1 MNLVI
6 IGHLP
11 ADTEARIRAFFPPDW
26 RVVFAGPDLAG
37 SCLRD
42 AEALIPEHLPINAA
56 LLDRAPKL
64 RMIQTGAGYDNV
76 DLAECTRRGIL
87 VCSAAGVNA
96 TAVAE
101 HTMALILGWYK
112 SIVYLDTFMKAHR
125 DSRELCYSGGE
136 LCGRTVGIIGL
147 GAIGQRVSTLCR
159 AFGMNVQGHS
169 RHTKSIQGVENVGL
183 VELLERSDVVSL
195 HVPAT
200 PETRH
205 LMDRQAFQR
214 MKPSAVLVNTARG
227 SVVHEADL
235 IEALC
240 RRQIAGACLDVYE
253 EEPLPQDS
261 LLRALPNVLLT
272 PHTAGY
278 PDGVKLHAG
287 RYSFF
292 SGNLQRAWRGEPPEN
307 LLNRD
312 AWKGWSPAPSAG
324 G

>member
-6 IGHLP
+6 IGHFP
-11 ADTEARIRAFFPPDW
+11 ADTAARIRAFFPPDW
-26 RVVFAGPDLAG
+26 KVALTGPDDL
-37 SCLRD
+37 CLQD
-42 AEALIPEHLPINAA
+42 AEALIPEHLPVSAA

-64 RMIQTGAGYDNV
+64 RMIQTGAGSDNV

-96 TAVAE
+96 AAVAE
-101 HTMALILGWYK
+101 HTMALILGWFK
-112 SIVYLDTFMKAHR
+112 NIVYLDTFLKARR

-136 LCGRTVGIIGL
+136 LLGKAAGIIGL
-147 GAIGQRVSTLCR
+147 GAIGQRVAALCQ
-159 AFGMNVQGHS
+159 AFGMNVLGYS
-169 RHTKSIQGVENVGL
+169 RHPKCIQGVENVRL
-183 VELLERSDVVSL
+183 EELLERSDVVSL

-205 LMDRQAFQR
+205 LMDRQAFRR

-235 IEALC
+235 IEAL
-240 RRQIAGACLDVYE
+240 RRHQIAGACLDVYE
-253 EEPLPQDS
+253 EEPLPQAS
-261 LLRALPNVLLT
+261 QLRSLPNVLLT

-278 PDGVKLHAG
+278 PDGVRLHAG

-292 SGNLQRAWRGEPPEN
+292 AGNLQRAWRGELPEN
-307 LLNRD
+307 LLNQD
-312 AWKGWSPAPSAG
+312 AWKSWSPVPSADG
-324 G
+324 

>member
-6 IGHLP
+6 IGRFSP
-11 ADTEARIRAFFPPDW
+11 DTAARIRAFFPPDW
-26 RVVFAGPDLAG
+26 KVALTGPDDL
-37 SCLRD
+37 CLQD
-42 AEALIPEHLPINAA
+42 AEALIPEHLPVSAA

-64 RMIQTGAGYDNV
+64 RMIQTGAGSDNV

-96 TAVAE
+96 AAVAE
-101 HTMALILGWYK
+101 HTMALILGWFK
-112 SIVYLDTFMKAHR
+112 NIVYLDTFLKARR

-136 LCGRTVGIIGL
+136 LLGKTAGIIGL
-147 GAIGQRVSTLCR
+147 GAIGQRVAALCQ
-159 AFGMNVQGHS
+159 AFGMNVLGYS
-169 RHTKSIQGVENVGL
+169 RHPKCIQGVENVRL
-183 VELLERSDVVSL
+183 EELLERSDVVSL

-205 LMDRQAFQR
+205 LMDRQAFRR

-235 IEALC
+235 IEAL
-240 RRQIAGACLDVYE
+240 RRHQIAGACLDVYE
-253 EEPLPQDS
+253 EEPLPQAS
-261 LLRALPNVLLT
+261 QLRSLPNVLLT

-278 PDGVKLHAG
+278 PDGVRLHAG

-292 SGNLQRAWRGEPPEN
+292 AGNLQRAWRGELPEN
-307 LLNRD
+307 LLNQD
-312 AWKGWSPAPSAG
+312 AWKSWSPVPSADG
-324 G
+324 

>member
-6 IGHLP
+6 IGRFS
-11 ADTEARIRAFFPPDW
+11 ADTAARIRAFFPPDW
-26 RVVFAGPDLAG
+26 KVALTGPDDL
-37 SCLRD
+37 CLQD
-42 AEALIPEHLPINAA
+42 AEALIPEHLPVSAA

-64 RMIQTGAGYDNV
+64 RMIQTGAGSDNV

-96 TAVAE
+96 AAVAE
-101 HTMALILGWYK
+101 HTMALILGWFK
-112 SIVYLDTFMKAHR
+112 NIVYLDTFLKARR

-136 LCGRTVGIIGL
+136 LLGKAAGIIGL
-147 GAIGQRVSTLCR
+147 GAIGQRVSALCR
-159 AFGMNVQGHS
+159 AFGMNVLGYS
-169 RHTKSIQGVENVGL
+169 RHPKCIQGVENVRL
-183 VELLERSDVVSL
+183 EELLERSDVVSL

-205 LMDRQAFQR
+205 LMDRQAFRR

-235 IEALC
+235 IEAL
-240 RRQIAGACLDVYE
+240 RRHQIAGACLDVYE
-253 EEPLPQDS
+253 EEPLPQAS
-261 LLRALPNVLLT
+261 QLRSLPNVLLT

-278 PDGVKLHAG
+278 PDGVRLHAG

-292 SGNLQRAWRGEPPEN
+292 ADNLQRAWRGELPEN
-307 LLNRD
+307 LLNQD
-312 AWKGWSPAPSAG
+312 AWKSWSPVPSADG
-324 G
+324 

>member
-6 IGHLP
+6 IGRFS
-11 ADTEARIRAFFPPDW
+11 ADTAARIRAFFPPDW
-26 RVVFAGPDLAG
+26 KVALTGPDDH
-37 SCLRD
+37 CLQD
-42 AEALIPEHLPINAA
+42 AEALIPEHLPVSAA

-64 RMIQTGAGYDNV
+64 RMIQTGAGSDNV

-96 TAVAE
+96 AAVAE
-101 HTMALILGWYK
+101 HTMALILGWFK
-112 SIVYLDTFMKAHR
+112 NIVYLDTFLKARR

-136 LCGRTVGIIGL
+136 LLGKAAGIIGL
-147 GAIGQRVSTLCR
+147 GAIGQRVAALCQ
-159 AFGMNVQGHS
+159 AFGMNVLGYS
-169 RHTKSIQGVENVGL
+169 RHPKCIQGVENVRL
-183 VELLERSDVVSL
+183 EELLERSDVVSL

-205 LMDRQAFQR
+205 LMDRQAFRR

-235 IEALC
+235 IEAL
-240 RRQIAGACLDVYE
+240 RRHQIAGACLDVYE
-253 EEPLPQDS
+253 EEPLPQAS
-261 LLRALPNVLLT
+261 QLRSLPNVLLT

-278 PDGVKLHAG
+278 PDGVRLHAG

-292 SGNLQRAWRGEPPEN
+292 AGNLQRAWRGELPEN
-307 LLNRD
+307 LLNQD
-312 AWKGWSPAPSAG
+312 AWKSWSPVPSADG
-324 G
+324 

>member
-6 IGHLP
+6 IGRFS
-11 ADTEARIRAFFPPDW
+11 ADTAARIRAFFPPDW
-26 RVVFAGPDLAG
+26 KVALTGPDDL
-37 SCLRD
+37 CLQD
-42 AEALIPEHLPINAA
+42 AEALIPEHLPVSAV

-64 RMIQTGAGYDNV
+64 RMIQTGAGSDNV

-96 TAVAE
+96 AAVAE
-101 HTMALILGWYK
+101 HTMALILGWFK
-112 SIVYLDTFMKAHR
+112 NIVYLDTFLKARR

-136 LCGRTVGIIGL
+136 LLGKAAGIIGL
-147 GAIGQRVSTLCR
+147 GAIGQRVAALCQ
-159 AFGMNVQGHS
+159 AFGMNVLGYS
-169 RHTKSIQGVENVGL
+169 RHPKCIQGVENVRL
-183 VELLERSDVVSL
+183 EELLERSDVVSL

-205 LMDRQAFQR
+205 LMDRQAFRR

-235 IEALC
+235 IEAL
-240 RRQIAGACLDVYE
+240 RRHQIAGACLDVYE
-253 EEPLPQDS
+253 EEPLPQAS
-261 LLRALPNVLLT
+261 QLRSLPNVLLT

-278 PDGVKLHAG
+278 PDGVRLHAG

-292 SGNLQRAWRGEPPEN
+292 AGNLQRAWRGELPEN
-307 LLNRD
+307 LLNQD
-312 AWKGWSPAPSAG
+312 AWKSWSPVPSADG
-324 G
+324 

>member
-6 IGHLP
+6 IGRFS
-11 ADTEARIRAFFPPDW
+11 ADTAARIRAFFPPDW
-26 RVVFAGPDLAG
+26 KVALTGPDDL
-37 SCLRD
+37 CLRD
-42 AEALIPEHLPINAA
+42 AEALIPEHLPVNAV

-64 RMIQTGAGYDNV
+64 RMIQTGAGSDNV

-96 TAVAE
+96 AAVAE
-101 HTMALILGWYK
+101 HTMALILGWFK
-112 SIVYLDTFMKAHR
+112 NIVYLDTFLKARR

-136 LCGRTVGIIGL
+136 LLGKAAGIIGL
-147 GAIGQRVSTLCR
+147 GAIGQRVAALCQ
-159 AFGMNVQGHS
+159 AFGMNVLGYS
-169 RHTKSIQGVENVGL
+169 RHPKCIQGVENVRL
-183 VELLERSDVVSL
+183 EELLERSDVVSL

-205 LMDRQAFQR
+205 LMDRQAFRR

-235 IEALC
+235 IEAL
-240 RRQIAGACLDVYE
+240 RRHQIAGACLDVYE
-253 EEPLPQDS
+253 EEPLPQAS
-261 LLRALPNVLLT
+261 QLRSLPNVLLT

-278 PDGVKLHAG
+278 PDGVRLHAG

-292 SGNLQRAWRGEPPEN
+292 AGNLQRAWRGELPEN
-307 LLNRD
+307 LLNQD
-312 AWKGWSPAPSAG
+312 AWKSWSPVPSADG
-324 G
+324 

>member
-6 IGHLP
+6 IGRLP
-11 ADTEARIRAFFPPDW
+11 VDTEARIRAFFPPDW
-26 RVVFAGPDLAG
+26 RVVFAVPDLAG

-112 SIVYLDTFMKAHR
+112 SIVYLDTFLKAHR

-147 GAIGQRVSTLCR
+147 GAIGQRVSALCR
-159 AFGMNVQGHS
+159 AFGMNVLGHS
-169 RHTKSIQGVENVGL
+169 RHPKSIQGVENVGL
-183 VELLERSDVVSL
+183 EALLARSDVVSL

-205 LMDRQAFQR
+205 LMDRQAFRR

-235 IEALC
+235 IEAL
-240 RRQIAGACLDVYE
+240 RRHQIAGACLDVYE
-253 EEPLPQDS
+253 EEPLPQAS
-261 LLRALPNVLLT
+261 QLRSLPNVLLT

-278 PDGVKLHAG
+278 PDGVKLHEK

-292 SGNLQRAWRGEPPEN
+292 AANIQRAWRGQLPGN
-307 LLNRD
+307 LLNPD
-312 AWKGWSPAPSAG
+312 AWKGWR
-324 G
+324 

>member
-6 IGHLP
+6 IGRFS
-11 ADTEARIRAFFPPDW
+11 ADTAARIRAFFPPDW
-26 RVVFAGPDLAG
+26 KVALTGPDDL
-37 SCLRD
+37 CLQD
-42 AEALIPEHLPINAA
+42 AEALIPEHLPVSAA

-64 RMIQTGAGYDNV
+64 RMIQTGAGSDNV

-96 TAVAE
+96 AAVAE
-101 HTMALILGWYK
+101 HTMALILGWFK
-112 SIVYLDTFMKAHR
+112 NIVYLDTFLKARR

-136 LCGRTVGIIGL
+136 LLGKSAGIIGL
-147 GAIGQRVSTLCR
+147 GAIGQRVAALCQ
-159 AFGMNVQGHS
+159 AFGMNVLGYS
-169 RHTKSIQGVENVGL
+169 RHPKCIQGVENVRL
-183 VELLERSDVVSL
+183 EELLERSDVVSL

-205 LMDRQAFQR
+205 LMDRQAFRR

-235 IEALC
+235 IEAL
-240 RRQIAGACLDVYE
+240 RRHQIAGACLDVYE
-253 EEPLPQDS
+253 EEPLPQAS
-261 LLRALPNVLLT
+261 QLRSLPNVLLT

-278 PDGVKLHAG
+278 PDGVRLHAG

-292 SGNLQRAWRGEPPEN
+292 AGNLQRAWRGELPEN
-307 LLNRD
+307 LLNQD
-312 AWKGWSPAPSAG
+312 AWKSWSPVPSADG
-324 G
+324 

>member
-6 IGHLP
+6 IGRCS
-11 ADTEARIRAFFPPDW
+11 ADTAARIRAFFPPDW
-26 RVVFAGPDLAG
+26 KVALTGPDDL
-37 SCLRD
+37 CLQD
-42 AEALIPEHLPINAA
+42 AEALIPEHLPVSAA

-64 RMIQTGAGYDNV
+64 RMIQTGAGSDNV

-96 TAVAE
+96 AAVAE
-101 HTMALILGWYK
+101 HTMALILGWFK
-112 SIVYLDTFMKAHR
+112 NIVYLDTFLKARR

-136 LCGRTVGIIGL
+136 LLGKTAGIIGL
-147 GAIGQRVSTLCR
+147 GAIGQRVAALCQ
-159 AFGMNVQGHS
+159 AFGMNVLGYS
-169 RHTKSIQGVENVGL
+169 RHPKCIQGVENVRL
-183 VELLERSDVVSL
+183 EELLERSDVVSL

-205 LMDRQAFQR
+205 LMDRQAFRR

-235 IEALC
+235 IEAL
-240 RRQIAGACLDVYE
+240 RRHQIAGACLDVYE
-253 EEPLPQDS
+253 EEPLPQAS
-261 LLRALPNVLLT
+261 QLRSLPNVLLT

-278 PDGVKLHAG
+278 PDGVRLHAG

-292 SGNLQRAWRGEPPEN
+292 AGNLQRAWRGELPEN
-307 LLNRD
+307 LLNQD
-312 AWKGWSPAPSAG
+312 AWKSWSPVPSADG
-324 G
+324 

>member
-6 IGHLP
+6 IGRFS
-11 ADTEARIRAFFPPDW
+11 ADTAARIRAFFPPDW
-26 RVVFAGPDLAG
+26 TVALTGPDDL
-37 SCLRD
+37 CLQD
-42 AEALIPEHLPINAA
+42 AEALIPEHLPVSAA

-64 RMIQTGAGYDNV
+64 RMIQTGAGSDNV

-96 TAVAE
+96 AAVAE
-101 HTMALILGWYK
+101 HTMALILGWFK
-112 SIVYLDTFMKAHR
+112 NIVYLDTFLKARR

-136 LCGRTVGIIGL
+136 LLGKAAGIIGL
-147 GAIGQRVSTLCR
+147 GAIGQRVAALCQ
-159 AFGMNVQGHS
+159 AFGMNVLGYS
-169 RHTKSIQGVENVGL
+169 RHPKCIQGVENVRL
-183 VELLERSDVVSL
+183 EELLERSDVVSL

-205 LMDRQAFQR
+205 LMDRQAFRR

-235 IEALC
+235 IEAL
-240 RRQIAGACLDVYE
+240 RRHQIAGACLDVYE
-253 EEPLPQDS
+253 EEPLPQAS
-261 LLRALPNVLLT
+261 QLRSLPNVLLT

-278 PDGVKLHAG
+278 PDGVRLHAG

-292 SGNLQRAWRGEPPEN
+292 AGNLQRAWRGELPEN
-307 LLNRD
+307 LLNQD
-312 AWKGWSPAPSAG
+312 AWKSWSPVPSADG
-324 G
+324 

>member
-6 IGHLP
+6 IGRFS
-11 ADTEARIRAFFPPDW
+11 ADTAARIRAFFPPDW
-26 RVVFAGPDLAG
+26 KVALTGPDDL
-37 SCLRD
+37 CLRD
-42 AEALIPEHLPINAA
+42 AEALIPEHLPVNAV

-64 RMIQTGAGYDNV
+64 RMIQTGAGSDNV

-96 TAVAE
+96 AAVAE
-101 HTMALILGWYK
+101 HTMALILGWFK
-112 SIVYLDTFMKAHR
+112 NIVYLDTFLKARR

-136 LCGRTVGIIGL
+136 LLGKTAGIIGL
-147 GAIGQRVSTLCR
+147 GAIGQRVAALCQ
-159 AFGMNVQGHS
+159 AFGMNVLGYS
-169 RHTKSIQGVENVGL
+169 RHPKCIQGVENVRL
-183 VELLERSDVVSL
+183 EELLERSDVVSL

-205 LMDRQAFQR
+205 LMDRQAFRR

-235 IEALC
+235 IEAL
-240 RRQIAGACLDVYE
+240 RRHQIAGACLDVYE
-253 EEPLPQDS
+253 EEPLPQAS
-261 LLRALPNVLLT
+261 QLRSLPNVLLT

-278 PDGVKLHAG
+278 PDGVRLHAG

-292 SGNLQRAWRGEPPEN
+292 AGNLQRAWRGELPEN
-307 LLNRD
+307 LLNQD
-312 AWKGWSPAPSAG
+312 AWKSWSPVPSADG
-324 G
+324 

>member
-6 IGHLP
+6 IGRFS
-11 ADTEARIRAFFPPDW
+11 ADTAARIRAFFPPDW
-26 RVVFAGPDLAG
+26 KVALTGPDDL
-37 SCLRD
+37 CLQD
-42 AEALIPEHLPINAA
+42 AEALIPEHLPVSAA

-64 RMIQTGAGYDNV
+64 RMIQTGAGSDNV

-96 TAVAE
+96 AAVAE
-101 HTMALILGWYK
+101 HTMALILGWFK
-112 SIVYLDTFMKAHR
+112 NIVYLDTFLKARR

-136 LCGRTVGIIGL
+136 LLGKTAGIIGL
-147 GAIGQRVSTLCR
+147 GAIGQRVAALCQ
-159 AFGMNVQGHS
+159 AFGMNVLGYS
-169 RHTKSIQGVENVGL
+169 RHPKCIQGVENVRL
-183 VELLERSDVVSL
+183 EELLERSDVVSL

-205 LMDRQAFQR
+205 LMDRQAVRR

-235 IEALC
+235 IEAL
-240 RRQIAGACLDVYE
+240 RRHQIAGACLDVYE
-253 EEPLPQDS
+253 EEPLPQAS
-261 LLRALPNVLLT
+261 QLRSLPNVLLT

-278 PDGVKLHAG
+278 PDGVRLHAG

-292 SGNLQRAWRGEPPEN
+292 AGNLQRAWRGELPEN
-307 LLNRD
+307 LLNQD
-312 AWKGWSPAPSAG
+312 AWKSWSPVPSADG
-324 G
+324 